1 MCVTSEGI
9 NGNFQ
14 HPYATRLKR
23 KEPLFCHG
31 TNQQPASMI
40 QTHLYL
46 IIFNQKIVVMT
57 EFSKSV
63 VSCLTEWGK
72 TSAACNGNIECL
84 EQSARQ
90 LRECLDAAF
99 PDSKKI
105 ELESDKVNYM
115 LSSVFFLANRLSK
128 AIEGLAEFDRV
139 MNSTEK
145 MGKVSIEE
153 KENQE
158 MHTKFQQ
165 ELDDILAKYF

>member
-1 MCVTSEGI
+1 
-9 NGNFQ
+9 
-14 HPYATRLKR
+14 
-23 KEPLFCHG
+23 
-31 TNQQPASMI
+31 
-40 QTHLYL
+40 
-46 IIFNQKIVVMT
+46 MT
-57 EFSKSV
+57 EFSESV
-63 VSCLTEWGK
+63 VKCITEWGK
-72 TSAACNGNIECL
+72 RSATCDGNKECL
-84 EQSARQ
+84 ERSARQ

-128 AIEGLAEFDRV
+128 AVEGLAEFDRV

-145 MGKVSIEE
+145 VGKVSLEA

-158 MHTKFQQ
+158 MHTKLQE